1 MINFAKVACHT
12 PVKWQSNPAF
22 LRHHSAMIAATIP
35 ESPMPAP
42 SNIPEFLQVAF
53 TARQAL
59 LEQLHAEDTNAYRL
73 FNGSTENW
81 PGVTVDRY
89 GDLLLIQ
96 SFHEA
101 LDGHDRSAIENFYAT
116 ALPGLTAVYNDRSGG
131 NSRVVNPLPAEV
143 LVEAQQSREFHEMGV
158 RYLVQARHSGQDPW
172 LFLDMR
178 AGRRRIMQEVAG
190 KSLLNLFAYTCG
202 IGVAAAMAGAAHVVN
217 VDFAESSLKVGKDNA
232 RLNDLPIRLRFVQ
245 SDAFAAMRQLAGIGQ
260 PKMVRGKRLP
270 PFPVLEKKAF
280 DVVFLDP
287 PRYAKS
293 PFGVV
298 DLLND
303 YAALMK
309 PALMCTEEGG
319 TLICCNNAAQMSR
332 EVWADQLQRCATK
345 AGRTI
350 RELEWITPEAD
361 FPSHDGQPPLK
372 IALLRV

>member
-1 MINFAKVACHT
+1 MPTTQLTTLLHT
-12 PVKWQSNPAF
+12 A
-22 LRHHSAMIAATIP
+22 LA
-35 ESPMPAP
+35 
-42 SNIPEFLQVAF
+42 
-53 TARQAL
+53 ARQAL
-59 LEQLHAEDTNAYRL
+59 IERLLAEDTTAYRL
-73 FNGSTENW
+73 FNGSTEGR
-81 PGVTVDRY
+81 PGLTVDRY

-96 SFHEA
+96 TFHEP
-101 LDGHDRSAIENFYAT
+101 LDGHDRVAIERFYAE
-116 ALPGLTAVYNDRSGG
+116 AIPGLTPIYNDRSSG

-143 LVEAQQSREFHEMGV
+143 LAEAQVTREFHEIGV
-158 RYLVQARHSGQDPW
+158 RYLVQGRHGGQDPW

-202 IGVAAAMAGAAHVVN
+202 VGVAAAKAGAAHVVN

-232 RLNDLPIRLRFVQ
+232 RLNDLPIRLRFVH
-245 SDAFAAMRQLAGIGQ
+245 SDAFAAMRQLSGLGQ
-260 PKMVRGKRLP
+260 ATKVRGKQMP
-270 PFPVLEKKAF
+270 PFPTLEKHSF

-298 DLLND
+298 DIVND

-309 PALMCTEEGG
+309 PALLCTAEGG
-319 TLICCNNAAQMSR
+319 TLICCNNAAQITR
-332 EVWADQLQRCATK
+332 EVWADQLQRCANK

-350 RELEWITPEAD
+350 RDLEWITPEED